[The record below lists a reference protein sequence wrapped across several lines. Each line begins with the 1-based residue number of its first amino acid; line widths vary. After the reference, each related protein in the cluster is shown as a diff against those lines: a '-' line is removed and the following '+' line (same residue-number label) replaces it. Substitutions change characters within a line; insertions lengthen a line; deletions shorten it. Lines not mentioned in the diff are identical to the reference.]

1 MTDPDD
7 NTSDFL
13 TTIWR
18 KVAKRHLPLESET
31 AWFILVS
38 AFDFWLTYYLLTTGG
53 FGESNPIARFFI
65 YGWGIKGMLYFKFAM
80 VTFIVLIA
88 QVIATQKPD
97 TARRILSFATIAV
110 AAVVIYSLTLLLRHP

>member
-13 TTIWR
+13 TAIWR
-18 KVAKRHLPLESET
+18 KVARSHLPLESET

-38 AFDFWLTYYLLTTGG
+38 VFDFWMTYYLLSTGG

-65 YGWGIKGMLYFKFAM
+65 HSWGINGMLYFKFAM

-88 QVIATQKPD
+88 QAIATQKLD

-110 AAVVIYSLTLLLRHP
+110 TAVVIYSVTLLLRH